1 MKFHISCLSNVK
13 KVQSPTCFKSSL
25 MISRQ
30 LLDASANVYPVKIND
45 SIKYNV
51 SDEQEF
57 LSSLVGTVIWVEKNL
72 MISLMIS
79 TVECVLKGVP
89 MHSGVW
95 FQIYVCITLHLPW
108 YHMFFLFQNKYICI
122 NICHNKELYDTIGD
136 LNDLRYADNTIA
148 INQSII
154 KP

>member
-1 MKFHISCLSNVK
+1 
-13 KVQSPTCFKSSL
+13 

-30 LLDASANVYPVKIND
+30 LLDASAIVYPVKIND

-57 LSSLVGTVIWVEKNL
+57 LSSLVGTVIWVSKNL

-89 MHSGVW
+89 MYSGVW
-95 FQIYVCITLHLPW
+95 FQIYVCIILHLPW
-108 YHMFFLFQNKYICI
+108 YHMVFLFQNIYICI